1 VLHFALEFSEGLI
14 EAQNSRNMEKKV
26 FHLGNV
32 GSKLKY
38 EETFLSPRF

>member
-14 EAQNSRNMEKKV
+14 GAQNSCNMEEKV

-32 GSKLKY
+32 GSILLKVV
-38 EETFLSPRF
+38 SDAKV